1 MHRRKFF
8 ASTVAVA
15 AVSAIPLRAEEAP
28 KPTRKQRI
36 GVSTY
41 SFWQFKNKDLRD
53 IEKCIDLAAEWG
65 FDAVEILARQMEN
78 EDNATLQK
86 YKQRAFK
93 HGISLNGFS
102 THQSFMYPDAAERKK
117 NVELVC
123 KQIEQAYAMG
133 IPTVRVNTGT
143 WKTSK
148 DFDELMKNKG
158 IEPPIKGYTDDDAFQ
173 WVVDGYNA
181 CLKTAEKCGVVLGL
195 ENHWGLGRTP
205 EGLMKIVNAIDSP
218 WLQVT
223 MDTGNFFDNP
233 YDKLELL
240 APKTCLVQTKTYYGG
255 GLWFSVDIDYAK
267 VAALLRKHKY
277 TGYLSLEFEGKD
289 DPMTAIPKSLAMLK
303 KAFE

>member
-15 AVSAIPLRAEEAP
+15 AVSAIPLRAEEAT
-28 KPTRKQRI
+28 KTVRRQRI

-277 TGYLSLEFEGKD
+277 TGYLSLEFEGKE